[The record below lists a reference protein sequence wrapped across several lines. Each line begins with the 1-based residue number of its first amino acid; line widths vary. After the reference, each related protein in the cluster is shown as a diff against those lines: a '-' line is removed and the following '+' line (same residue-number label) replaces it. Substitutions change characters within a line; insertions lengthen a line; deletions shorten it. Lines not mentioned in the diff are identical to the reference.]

1 MNERE
6 RQPID
11 ARSATFQ
18 DDGVR
23 VYVLVFKEMSFAMGL
38 NSLHTKRA
46 LIGKSKKGFIKVR
59 EGGERRES
67 RWTCACV
74 GDSTSGS
81 LSERRR
87 VPLVAP

>member
-1 MNERE
+1 MKDFYIPN
-6 RQPID
+6 IY
-11 ARSATFQ
+11 FQ

-59 EGGERRES
+59 RARN
-67 RWTCACV
+67 
-74 GDSTSGS
+74 
-81 LSERRR
+81 
-87 VPLVAP
+87 